1 MKYRISKEKNG
12 NRGSVDANRQSNE
25 FLLKFVESNQP
36 YRYRAKAKLVLRQRG
51 VEI

>member
-25 FLLKFVESNQP
+25 FLLKFIDSMQRNI
-36 YRYRAKAKLVLRQRG
+36 YKDKAKKVLAQRG
-51 VEI
+51 VTV